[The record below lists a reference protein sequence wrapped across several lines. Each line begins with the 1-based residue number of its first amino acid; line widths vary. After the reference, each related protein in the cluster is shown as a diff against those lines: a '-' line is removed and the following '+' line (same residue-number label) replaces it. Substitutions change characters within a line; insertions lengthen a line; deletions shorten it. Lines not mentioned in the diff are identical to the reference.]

1 MTDTQQFTDAERA
14 LVEAVSRESLMRST
28 TTIARWLRLS
38 GSEEEARAFD
48 WVGETCRGY
57 GMRVERHTADVLVSW
72 PGKATLELLGPV
84 GRSFPC
90 ITHAF
95 AAPTPPEGI
104 TGELIEGSADASEQR
119 GKIVISDGLANPN
132 KTIAAQEA
140 GVLAQ
145 INVNDEFVHE
155 MIISPVWGSPTP
167 QTAPLLPHLIS
178 ISVNAAD
185 GAELRRLFAAGNTQ
199 ARIVTAVDTRWRK
212 IPILTAEV
220 GGRED
225 RYVLFS
231 GHIDSWHYGAMDNG
245 TANATMLEVGR
256 LLSARQ
262 GDLRRGLRLAFWS
275 GH

>member
-95 AAPTPPEGI
+95 AAPTPPGGI

-132 KTIAAQEA
+132 KAIAAQEA

-145 INVNDEFVHE
+145 INVNDEFVLTKSARHRADS
-155 MIISPVWGSPTP
+155 SPEPCLTVSRH
-167 QTAPLLPHLIS
+167 TAPQNMVIGHFCAS
-178 ISVNAAD
+178 R
-185 GAELRRLFAAGNTQ
+185 LRFRF
-199 ARIVTAVDTRWRK
+199 
-212 IPILTAEV
+212 
-220 GGRED
+220 REPSAM
-225 RYVLFS
+225 VLR
-231 GHIDSWHYGAMDNG
+231 SW
-245 TANATMLEVGR
+245 
-256 LLSARQ
+256 Q
-262 GDLRRGLRLAFWS
+262 
-275 GH
+275 